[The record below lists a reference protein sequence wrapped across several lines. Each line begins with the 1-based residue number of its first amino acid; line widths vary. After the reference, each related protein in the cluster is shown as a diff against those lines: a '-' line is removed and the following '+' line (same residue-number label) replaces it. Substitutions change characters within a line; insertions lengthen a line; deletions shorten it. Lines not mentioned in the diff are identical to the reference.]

1 MKEYTNSQRRSI
13 LTGAGAA
20 LAASSLPAWA
30 QSGFPNKPIRLV
42 VPFAPGGTTDIIAR
56 IVAEPL
62 GRALGQTVI
71 VENRAGGGGTLGAEV
86 VKAAAPDGY
95 TLKVATVSTMATN
108 PAVNPKISYNPLTD
122 FVPITNIAATPNVLA
137 VHPSFPAKN
146 YQEFIKQVRA
156 NPGKYTFASSG
167 TGTVLHMMGEL
178 FKDSSKTFIIH
189 IPYRGSGPAL
199 NDALAGQV
207 NMIFDNLPSSLPHIQ
222 SGRLRGIAVAAP
234 KRLAQLPDI
243 PTFAEIGL
251 SQVNEGAWYGLL
263 APRGTPAEI
272 VKSLYDATMRVLQQP
287 DVRKRIQDT
296 TSDIIGN
303 TPQQFTAQIKETFER
318 YQKLVK
324 ERKITL
330 EG

>member
-1 MKEYTNSQRRSI
+1 MKEHMNSQRRSI

-71 VENRAGGGGTLGAEV
+71 VENRAGGGGTIGAEA

-156 NPGKYTFASSG
+156 NPGKYTYASSG
-167 TGTVLHMMGEL
+167 TGGVLHMMGEL

-222 SGRLRGIAVAAP
+222 NSRLRGIAVAAP
-234 KRLAQLPDI
+234 KRLLQLPDI

-251 SQVNEGAWYGLL
+251 PQVNEGAWYGLL
-263 APRGTPAEI
+263 APRGTSADI
-272 VKSLYDATMRVLQQP
+272 VKTLYDATMRVLQQP

-303 TPQQFTAQIKETFER
+303 TPQQFAAQIKETFER
-318 YQKLVK
+318 YQKLVR

>member
-1 MKEYTNSQRRSI
+1 MKEYTNSQRRLI
-13 LTGAGAA
+13 LKGAGAA
-20 LAASSLPAWA
+20 LATSSLPVWA
-30 QSGFPNKPIRLV
+30 QSGFPNKPIRLI

-71 VENRAGGGGTLGAEV
+71 VENRAGGGGTIGAEA
-86 VKAAAPDGY
+86 VKGAAPDGY

-137 VHPSFPAKN
+137 VHPSFSAKN
-146 YQEFIKQVRA
+146 YEEFIKQVRA
-156 NPGKYTFASSG
+156 NPGKYTYASSG
-167 TGTVLHMMGEL
+167 TGGVLHMMGEL

-222 SGRLRGIAVAAP
+222 NSRLRGIAVAAP
-234 KRLAQLPDI
+234 KRLLQLPDI

-251 SQVNEGAWYGLL
+251 PQVNEGAWYGLL
-263 APRGTPAEI
+263 APRGTSADI
-272 VKSLYDATMRVLQQP
+272 VKILYDATMRVLQQP

-303 TPQQFTAQIKETFER
+303 TPQQFAAQIKETFER
-318 YQKLVK
+318 YQKLVR

>member
-13 LTGAGAA
+13 LKGAGAA
-20 LAASSLPAWA
+20 LATSSLPVWA
-30 QSGFPNKPIRLV
+30 QSGFPNKPIRLI

-71 VENRAGGGGTLGAEV
+71 VENRAGGGGTIGAEA
-86 VKAAAPDGY
+86 VKGAAPDGY

-156 NPGKYTFASSG
+156 NPGKYTYASSG
-167 TGTVLHMMGEL
+167 TGGVLHMMGEL

-222 SGRLRGIAVAAP
+222 NSRLRGIAVAAP
-234 KRLAQLPDI
+234 KRLLQLPDI

-251 SQVNEGAWYGLL
+251 PQVNEGAWYGLL
-263 APRGTPAEI
+263 APRGTSADI
-272 VKSLYDATMRVLQQP
+272 VKTLYDATMRVLQQP

-303 TPQQFTAQIKETFER
+303 TPQQFAAQIKETFER
-318 YQKLVK
+318 YQKLVR

>member
-1 MKEYTNSQRRSI
+1 
-13 LTGAGAA
+13 
-20 LAASSLPAWA
+20 
-30 QSGFPNKPIRLV
+30 
-42 VPFAPGGTTDIIAR
+42 
-56 IVAEPL
+56 VAEPL

-71 VENRAGGGGTLGAEV
+71 VENRAGGGGTIGAEA
-86 VKAAAPDGY
+86 VKGAAPDGY

-156 NPGKYTFASSG
+156 NPGKYTYASSG
-167 TGTVLHMMGEL
+167 TGGVLHMMGEL

-222 SGRLRGIAVAAP
+222 NSRLRGIAVAAP
-234 KRLAQLPDI
+234 KRLLQLPDI

-251 SQVNEGAWYGLL
+251 PQVNEGAWYGLL
-263 APRGTPAEI
+263 APRGTSADI
-272 VKSLYDATMRVLQQP
+272 VKILYDATMRVLQQP

-303 TPQQFTAQIKETFER
+303 TPQQFAAQIKETFER
-318 YQKLVK
+318 YQKLVR

>member
-251 SQVNEGAWYGLL
+251 PQVNEGAWYGLL
-263 APRGTPAEI
+263 APRGTQAEI